1 MKRHLF
7 NLLLLTALV
16 VSLSAC
22 RTSVPK
28 LDYKALARAS
38 VRLGVDIGMEDN
50 HKLYLEAAQWIGTP
64 YRGGGETKRGTDCS
78 GMTCQIYKKVYHIK
92 LQRSTDGQKKESS
105 KDAQEVI
112 ATRYHTHRGY
122 RLTWQTGGLQ
132 LLRVIENGFAD
143 SS

>member
-22 RTSVPK
+22 RTSVPR

-50 HKLYLEAAQWIGTP
+50 H
-64 YRGGGETKRGTDCS
+64 S
-78 GMTCQIYKKVYHIK
+78 G
-92 LQRSTDGQKKESS
+92 
-105 KDAQEVI
+105 
-112 ATRYHTHRGY
+112 
-122 RLTWQTGGLQ
+122 
-132 LLRVIENGFAD
+132 
-143 SS
+143 

>member
-22 RTSVPK
+22 RTSVPR

-50 HKLYLEAAQWIGTP
+50 HKLYLEAAVDRYPLPGRWGD
-64 YRGGGETKRGTDCS
+64 ETW
-78 GMTCQIYKKVYHIK
+78 Y
-92 LQRSTDGQKKESS
+92 
-105 KDAQEVI
+105 
-112 ATRYHTHRGY
+112 
-122 RLTWQTGGLQ
+122 
-132 LLRVIENGFAD
+132 
-143 SS
+143 